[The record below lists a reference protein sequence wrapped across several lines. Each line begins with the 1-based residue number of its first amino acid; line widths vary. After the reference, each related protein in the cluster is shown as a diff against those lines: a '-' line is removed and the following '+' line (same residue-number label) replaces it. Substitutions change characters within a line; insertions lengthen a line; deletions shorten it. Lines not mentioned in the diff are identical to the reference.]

1 MAENPLSAKGIA
13 NLLRKRLQEGDFDPR
28 FDKRKLEQDRLRSLD
43 VDMIER
49 NDVMPRTPIALSE
62 LEGEDFVTSMSDR
75 TGSGALVL
83 GAKGVPFNSAVNLPG
98 GQGFMF
104 ENPGQVWAS
113 AQTPSQAI
121 LDSARGI
128 PKSGRD
134 PLLIPWRMA
143 PSGGDFSTTTGEL
156 MFAHASAAM
165 NKTQKKALDAA
176 IRKFVTVGSVK
187 DGKRKGDGLKIKGWK
202 GVDDPASIEVWRNTP
217 DTVRKE
223 IMNMMDV
230 QFRGKGGLSIG
241 EARLINADPL
251 QLTARDAGIQ
261 NVGRIDVSGDLIPSG
276 HPSYPYGVQGT
287 GIATLPRATE
297 ATIFDLLPTARFG
310 KAQKLV
316 GDPAAPTK
324 REMRA
329 LQMKPYVGKIT
340 DKILKRMQ
348 DRGVDINSF
357 AGLTGTALTASLVT
371 AGLLTSQEAEAL
383 PGIGDMLDPKTFGLT
398 TKMRESVQRS
408 KQKVQSGSQW
418 EGFLKN
424 KGVPKGEFEVFGL
437 SDILKRESVTQDELI
452 DAIDQNQLEL
462 RKTVL
467 SDKPSVNIDFK
478 SEPVDFD
485 IVYPQ
490 RVIDEKVK
498 AEIEYFK
505 DEAKNTLTPQNT
517 SDGVV
522 VYDDFIKEDFWSDY
536 KNPEESLGMSEED
549 FDLWLYNDEG
559 DLSGEA
565 ELALNNF
572 IENKVRKDIGQDSLN
587 FSRLTLQKDGM
598 PTDYSI
604 IKATDEDDYV
614 NWYADPNMDADLQ
627 KRWQQNYS
635 MSDMGLRPT
644 TYSDNEAQVQL
655 QDMYEGDNPSAR
667 SESPMWE
674 DYTLDGGTNYRELL
688 LQVDPEGPSMF
699 GKAHSGLPNEVGHI
713 RVKDRIGPNGEK
725 VLYVEEVQ
733 SDWAQKGRKKG
744 FLDSEKVEPVL
755 AANNEMMQ
763 QLYSGGGPF
772 ERFMMSV
779 TPEPIPEN
787 TSVRQFVD
795 RLKKQAVFN
804 QEGLPISR
812 YQVQNLPVQRQLDA
826 YKDISDNSRT
836 FRADREGNIQT
847 NAVAIVSEYIFK
859 NKPELVEKISDYV
872 RAAEVQRL
880 QTDPSS
886 IPLLPTRITPINKR
900 PDAPSSEE
908 ETIQRAIVE
917 RYVRNRLILEN
928 PEVLQKRRN
937 YSHTEAISYE
947 KTKPLSDFLDQ
958 DLIDQA
964 LQDAVVRADSRI
976 NEQFAELGVNKA
988 DVDEIINIVD
998 SYEESIGENM
1008 SYLDGIQ
1015 PNVFVTKS
1023 KAWNDLL
1030 TKNILKEASDGD
1042 YDLVAFAPSS
1052 VHINRWNEEGLEQ
1065 QYDVLLPSA
1074 FKKITGQTPSPS
1086 IRYDKRPQGGMPK
1099 DTSEWAEDTVITDDG
1114 WRFRSTTVPGRQ
1126 RYVNSEFQEWIPD
1139 DPKNPEGSG
1148 SINYE
1153 VEGWISPVIDLRET
1167 MKGQKDMSVKDFVK
1181 KKSLPLFS
1189 TAIAT
1194 SAGISA
1200 LSPELMAS
1208 EVSMKADVASGEA
1221 ALDIISGLIAPVAG
1235 GIAGLMQYKEQLPQ
1249 RVYEVLNNNPEA
1261 VAALASN
1268 VKQAR
1273 EDVASGLNYEPRS
1286 ALARQASDE
1295 FKKGIVSMLEPV
1307 IDVAAP
1313 VVDYALDPENVYD
1326 ERGLNLLPAAVQGG
1340 KFIYDQILGEPERE
1354 AVISAMETI

>member
-371 AGLLTSQEAEAL
+371 AGLLTSQEAAAA
-383 PGIGDMLDPKTFGLT
+383 PGIGDMLDPTKNFGLT

-424 KGVPKGEFEVFGL
+424 KGVPKGEFELFGL

-462 RKTVL
+462 RKTIL
-467 SDKPSVNIDFK
+467 SSK
-478 SEPVDFD
+478 SARPINFTLEPIDFD
-485 IVYPQ
+485 IVYPDG
-490 RVIDEKVK
+490 VIEKKVK
-498 AEIEYFK
+498 EEIELSK
-505 DEAKNTLTPQNT
+505 DEAMSAPAGTAAEDVIKN
-517 SDGVV
+517 
-522 VYDDFIKEDFWSDY
+522 DFWNNYYDTTKKTY
-536 KNPEESLGMSEED
+536 DPEEALDMSEEE

-565 ELALNNF
+565 EIALEEFF
-572 IENKVRKDIGQDSLN
+572 IDKIYRDLGAFDGETRFTRINLEQDG
-587 FSRLTLQKDGM
+587 D
-598 PTDYSI
+598 PTGYSI
-604 IKATDEDDYV
+604 IKQTGPDGTSYF
-614 NWYADPNMDADLQ
+614 ADNNMDADLQ
-627 KRWQQNYS
+627 KRWNEYHAFDFPS
-635 MSDMGLRPT
+635 E
-644 TYSDNEAQVQL
+644 NEAQVQL
-655 QDMYEGDNPSAR
+655 QSMFEGDNLEDPDAVMM
-667 SESPMWE
+667 ETQPPKWE
-674 DYTLDGGTNYRELL
+674 RLTLDGGTNYREIL
-688 LQVDPEGPSMF
+688 LQVDPDGPSMYDQS
-699 GKAHSGLPNEVGHI
+699 HSGLPNEVGHI

-725 VLYVEEVQ
+725 ILYVEEVQ
-733 SDWAQKGRKKG
+733 SDWAQQGREEG
-744 FLDSEKVEPVL
+744 FALSPQEETAMN
-755 AANNEMMQ
+755 AANVALQ
-763 QLYSGGGPF
+763 QELAPSFEYLRTLTGTGDMRHNLGYEGVVAGLSFESYNPSFELDPANPTYPF
-772 ERFMMSV
+772 ETGFDTYKGLAEERANFDV
-779 TPEPIPEN
+779 LREKDI
-787 TSVRQFVD
+787 
-795 RLKKQAVFN
+795 LKKTSDEIRA
-804 QEGLPISR
+804 EIL
-812 YQVQNLPVQRQLDA
+812 
-826 YKDISDNSRT
+826 KDPDLTKEITDYLLETDRD
-836 FRADREGNIQT
+836 FRARLNTPLIEVLSTRAELREPSILIGN
-847 NAVAIVSEYIFK
+847 
-859 NKPELVEKISDYV
+859 
-872 RAAEVQRL
+872 
-880 QTDPSS
+880 
-886 IPLLPTRITPINKR
+886 
-900 PDAPSSEE
+900 
-908 ETIQRAIVE
+908 
-917 RYVRNRLILEN
+917 YVRNRLMIEQPDMLSSLE
-928 PEVLQKRRN
+928 PQGPLGIEPYKKIKGLSSFIEPRSIEQK
-937 YSHTEAISYE
+937 
-947 KTKPLSDFLDQ
+947 
-958 DLIDQA
+958 LIDVTA
-964 LQDAVVRADSRI
+964 EVDENI
-976 NEQFAELGVNKA
+976 NNQLLNAGVNPA
-988 DVDEIINIVD
+988 EIYKIFNIVD
-998 SYEESIGENM
+998 RYQNDIGKNLGSLRSEIGKN
-1008 SYLDGIQ
+1008 
-1015 PNVFVTKS
+1015 PFVTQS

-1030 TKNILKEASDGD
+1030 TKNILKEAVDGD
-1042 YDLVAFAPSS
+1042 YDLVAYAPAD
-1052 VHINRWNEEGLEQ
+1052 VHMDRWNEKGLEQ
-1065 QYDVLLPSA
+1065 QYNVLLPSA
-1074 FKKITGQTPSPS
+1074 FKKITGQAPSPY
-1086 IRYDKRPQGGMPK
+1086 IKVDKRPDADQYGQQNWSYKGLNAENKAVYLSP
-1099 DTSEWAEDTVITDDG
+1099 DTK
-1114 WRFRSTTVPGRQ
+1114 RF
-1126 RYVNSEFQEWIPD
+1126 IPD
-1139 DPKNPEGSG
+1139 DPSKPDGSG
-1148 SINYE
+1148 TIEYV
-1153 VEGWISPVIDLRET
+1153 VEQYASPVIDLRET